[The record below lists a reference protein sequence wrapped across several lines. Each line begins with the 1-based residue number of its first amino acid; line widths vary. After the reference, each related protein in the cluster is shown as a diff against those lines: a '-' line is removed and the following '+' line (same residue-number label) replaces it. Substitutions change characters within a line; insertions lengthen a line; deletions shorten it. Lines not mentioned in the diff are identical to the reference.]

1 MTADFEGSAPAG
13 RVMSSNSA
21 TNPGIFP
28 NGHLGHLNGTQE
40 EALEHFKVVLAE
52 KGLWKAGPPA
62 SHDDQT
68 LLRYLRARRW
78 IVDDALV
85 QFKDTEEWRA
95 ANNID
100 TLYQTIELEAY
111 EQSRR
116 LVSLFYFLPAKGLEA
131 DLQIPVSAMDRPP

>member
-1 MTADFEGSAPAG
+1 MTTDYEGSAPAG
-13 RVMSSNSA
+13 RVQSSSSA
-21 TNPGIFP
+21 SQQAGMFP
-28 NGHLGHLNGTQE
+28 NGHLGHLSAAQE
-40 EALEHFKVVLAE
+40 EALERFRAALLDK
-52 KGLWKAGPPA
+52 KLWRPGPPP

-78 IVDDALV
+78 IVDDALA

-100 TLYQTIELEAY
+100 TLYRTIELDAY

-116 LVSLFYFLPAKGLEA
+116 LVS
-131 DLQIPVSAMDRPP
+131 R

>member
-1 MTADFEGSAPAG
+1 MTTDYEGSAPAG
-13 RVMSSNSA
+13 RVLSSGSTA
-21 TNPGIFP
+21 SQQAGMFP
-28 NGHLGHLNGTQE
+28 HGHLGHLNAHQE
-40 EALEHFKVVLAE
+40 EALEKFKALLQE
-52 KGLWKAGPPA
+52 KGLWRPGPPA

-78 IVDDALV
+78 VVEDAFG

-100 TLYQTIELEAY
+100 TLYRTIELEAY

-116 LVSLFYFLPAKGLEA
+116 LVSRYIL
-131 DLQIPVSAMDRPP
+131 IS